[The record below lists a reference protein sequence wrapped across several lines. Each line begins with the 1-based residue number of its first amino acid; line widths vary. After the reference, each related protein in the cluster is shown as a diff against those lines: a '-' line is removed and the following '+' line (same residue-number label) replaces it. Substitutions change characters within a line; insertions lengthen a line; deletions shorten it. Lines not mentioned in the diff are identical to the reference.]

1 MLEELKQQVWQA
13 NIDLAN
19 SGLVPLTWGNASG
32 IDRPSGLVVIKPS
45 GVSYDRLQPS
55 DMVVV
60 GLDGKVVD
68 SPLQPSSDTPAH
80 LEVYRAWTAIG
91 GITHTHSV
99 HATMFAQACRPLPCL
114 GTTHA
119 DHFYGEV
126 PVTRLL
132 TAEEVRA
139 DYETATGSVIV
150 ERFADLDPVVMPA
163 VLVACHGPF
172 TWGANAAAAVAN
184 AIALE
189 EVSRMALGTLQL
201 NPSIPPLAQYILDKH
216 YHRKHGADAY
226 YGQRT
231 SDEN

>member
-1 MLEELKQQVWQA
+1 MLDELKQQVWQA

-55 DMVVV
+55 DMVTVDT
-60 GLDGKVVD
+60 DGKVVD

-80 LEVYRAWTAIG
+80 LELYKAWPAIG

-150 ERFADLDPVVMPA
+150 ERFADLDPVAMPA
-163 VLVACHGPF
+163 VLVACHGPL
-172 TWGANAAAAVAN
+172 TWGADATAAVAN

-189 EVSRMALGTLQL
+189 EVARMALGTLQL
-201 NPSIPPLAQYILDKH
+201 DPSVPPLAQYILDKH
-216 YHRKHGADAY
+216 YQRKHGADAY

-231 SDEN
+231 SEEN